1 MGISR
6 TIAKFIIGEIISFSI
21 GEIIRWRVSVGNFD
35 RASRRKQILGGEIC
49 IRENYLFGGCCR
61 GFRGWRQ

>member
-21 GEIIRWRVSVGNFD
+21 GAIIRWRVSVGNFD
-35 RASRRKQILGGEIC
+35 RASRRKQILGGRDLYKGE
-49 IRENYLFGGCCR
+49 LSL
-61 GFRGWRQ
+61 WWVL